1 MNCANIQKLL
11 HRSLDNEST
20 DEQTHYVEEHLRT
33 CTQCQRYY
41 NEIKLLKTNVE
52 ALNTKTV
59 SPAFVESMTRALLD
73 EERTPERGLV
83 FEMGNL
89 SKRLLP
95 YPVLAM
101 LIVSVLVVSLQSNT
115 VLYTNGEYD
124 ELSETETLLFSDES
138 ISLDTAWQTVMS
150 ES

>member
-1 MNCANIQKLL
+1 MNCTNIHKLL
-11 HRSLDNEST
+11 HRAIDNEST
-20 DEQTHYVEEHLRT
+20 DAQTRCVEEHLRT
-33 CTQCQRYY
+33 CAPCQRYS
-41 NEIKLLKTNVE
+41 NEIKTLKTNVG

-59 SPAFVESMTRALLD
+59 SVAFVESMTRALLAA
-73 EERTPERGLV
+73 ERAPQHDVV
-83 FEMGNL
+83 FEIGNL

-101 LIVSVLVVSLQSNT
+101 LIVSVLVVSLQSNSI
-115 VLYTNGEYD
+115 LYTNGAYN
-124 ELSETETLLFSDES
+124 ELSETEALLFSDES